1 MKIEMTESHVIS
13 NHRHIYYTRRYLE
26 GRRIAMKDQVE
37 VRSLKEGKY
46 VLIDEEPCVIKSM
59 THSKTGKHGSAKSR
73 IDAIGIFDGTKRS
86 IIAPV
91 TEKIYVPIVERKNGQ
106 VLSVSGDVVQIMDN
120 ADYSTLE
127 LKIPEELKGKI
138 VAGKDISYLISMGK
152 MKIDMRV

>member
-1 MKIEMTESHVIS
+1 
-13 NHRHIYYTRRYLE
+13 
-26 GRRIAMKDQVE
+26 MKDQVE
-37 VRSLKEGKY
+37 VRSLKEGRY
-46 VLIDEEPCVIKSM
+46 VLIDDEPCVIKSM

-91 TEKIYVPIVERKNGQ
+91 TEKIYVPIVDRKNGQ

-152 MKIDMRV
+152 MKIDMRI

>member
-1 MKIEMTESHVIS
+1 
-13 NHRHIYYTRRYLE
+13 
-26 GRRIAMKDQVE
+26 MKDQVE
-37 VRSLKEGKY
+37 VRSLKEGRY
-46 VLIDEEPCVIKSM
+46 VLIDDEPCVIKSM

-86 IIAPV
+86 IISPV
-91 TEKIYVPIVERKNGQ
+91 TEKTYVPIVERKNGQ

-152 MKIDMRV
+152 MKIDMRI

>member
-1 MKIEMTESHVIS
+1 MKEQI
-13 NHRHIYYTRRYLE
+13 
-26 GRRIAMKDQVE
+26 E

-91 TEKIYVPIVERKNGQ
+91 TEKIYIPIVERKNGQ
-106 VLSVSGDVVQIMDN
+106 VLSVKGDVVQIMDN

-138 VAGKDISYLISMGK
+138 EAGKDISYLISMGK
-152 MKIDMRV
+152 MKIDMRI

>member
-1 MKIEMTESHVIS
+1 
-13 NHRHIYYTRRYLE
+13 
-26 GRRIAMKDQVE
+26 MKDQVE
-37 VRSLKEGKY
+37 VRSLKEGRY
-46 VLIDEEPCVIKSM
+46 VLIDDEPCVIKSM

-91 TEKIYVPIVERKNGQ
+91 TEKIYVPIVDRKNGQ

-127 LKIPEELKGKI
+127 LKIPEDLKGKI

-152 MKIDMRV
+152 MKIDMRT

>member
-1 MKIEMTESHVIS
+1 
-13 NHRHIYYTRRYLE
+13 
-26 GRRIAMKDQVE
+26 MKDQVE
-37 VRSLKEGKY
+37 IRSLKEGKY
-46 VLIDEEPCVIKSM
+46 ILIDEEPCVIKSM

-152 MKIDMRV
+152 MKIDMRI

>member
-1 MKIEMTESHVIS
+1 MKE
-13 NHRHIYYTRRYLE
+13 
-26 GRRIAMKDQVE
+26 QVE

-46 VLIDEEPCVIKSM
+46 VLIDDEPCVIKSM

-91 TEKIYVPIVERKNGQ
+91 TEKIYIPIVERKNGQ

-127 LKIPEELKGKI
+127 LKVPEELKGKI
-138 VAGKDISYLISMGK
+138 EAGKDISYLISMGK